1 MYPALTVTEIL
12 NKAGHDILWVGTADG
27 IEANLVQRAGIPFE
41 GIRAAGVHGVS
52 NKKLPGNL
60 LKLWKGYR
68 DSKT

>member
-52 NKKLPGNL
+52 IKNCLET
-60 LKLWKGYR
+60 Y
-68 DSKT
+68 